1 MKILVTGATGFLG
14 SNLCERLVKQGNSVR
29 ALVRNPKKTK
39 LLKTIGIEIAKG
51 DLRDFHSL
59 KKAIKGIDIVYNIA
73 AAWRDNLR
81 KEELFGTNVDGTR
94 NILEAAYQEGVKR
107 FVHCS
112 TVGVHG
118 SVLEPPANENSPF
131 LPRDDYQVS
140 KVKGERIVSEYI
152 RENKLPIVIFRPC
165 GIYGPTDTR
174 FLKLFRAIKK
184 HYFFMIGSG
193 DVQYHMIYIDDLID
207 GILLCGEKDEAIGN
221 VYILGSEEIST
232 IKELVSTISDIMGV
246 RTPKFSL
253 PFLPIYYLAK
263 ICEFVFKPLPIN
275 PPIYERRINF
285 FISNR
290 AFDIS
295 KAKKELG
302 FQPRTDLRTGV
313 IKTYEWY
320 KRSGL
325 L

>member
-14 SNLCERLVKQGNSVR
+14 GNLCKHLVKQGHTVR
-29 ALVRNPKKTK
+29 ALVRNPKKTE
-39 LLKTIGIEIAKG
+39 LLQTIGIETTKG
-51 DLRDFHSL
+51 DLRDFNSL
-59 KKAIKGIDIVYNIA
+59 KNAVKNIDIVYNIA
-73 AAWRDNLR
+73 AAWRENLN
-81 KEELFGTNVDGTR
+81 KEEFFDTNVNGTR

-118 SVLEPPANENSPF
+118 SVLEPLGNENSPF

-140 KVKGERIVSEYI
+140 KVKGELIVSEYI

-184 HYFFMIGSG
+184 HYFVMIGSG
-193 DVQYHMIYIDDLID
+193 NVHYHFVYIDDLID

-221 VYILGSEEIST
+221 VYILGSNEIIT
-232 IKELVSTISDIMGV
+232 INELVSTISDIMGV
-246 RTPKFSL
+246 RTPRFSV
-253 PFLPIYYLAK
+253 PFLPVYYLAK
-263 ICEFVFKPLPIN
+263 ICEFVLKPLPIKS
-275 PPIYERRINF
+275 PIYGRRFDF
-285 FISNR
+285 FKSNR

-302 FQPRTDLRTGV
+302 FQPRTDLKTGL

-320 KRSGL
+320 KSSGL